1 MPEMTDEPVR
11 VRAPVVTIV
20 DHGASTTVLGPER
33 VRRFD
38 GDSAALLRAVLEIHA
53 RPVGRS
59 ELFAELAR
67 RAGTAPGELPAQPI
81 DELIALLVGDGVL
94 VDVRPAPM
102 MPDGGVRR
110 VVLGISGAVAAV
122 DAPALVRGLQA
133 AGCEVRVALTR
144 SGARMVSRAAL
155 EALTH
160 HTVWTG
166 LWQRDARAPVPH
178 VRLAEWA
185 ELVVVCPASATTL
198 SRIATGDCSDLVAA
212 IVAATRAPVV
222 VVPSMNEAMYGSP
235 AVQANLATLRDH
247 GRYVVHPALG
257 LEVAHAPGARAAM
270 LGPAPPAGAVVDIV
284 RHLLRAAARPRVPDG
299 ARGWERLWA
308 TTPAAQLPW
317 HSDALGAPLVEALA
331 AHTAPGR
338 RLIDLGTGD
347 GVVAV
352 AATRLGFEV
361 TAVDIAPSALGRA
374 RDRVEAAGASRIAF
388 VLGDLTAPPP
398 AGMGAAF
405 DVAVDRGLLHC
416 LPIDQRAAYAGAVT
430 ALVAPGGALLIV
442 AHAPG
447 AELGTQPVT
456 AEELRARLPAF
467 ELVRMAPTA
476 LARGAAQLFE
486 LVRRPE
492 RDRRA
497 ADVPCGEIAVE

>member
-11 VRAPVVTIV
+11 VRAPVVKIV
-20 DHGASTTVLGPER
+20 DHGASTTVLGPEL

-53 RPVGRS
+53 RPVHRS

-67 RAGTAPGELPAQPI
+67 RAGTAPDELPAQPI

-94 VDVRPAPM
+94 VDARPAPM
-102 MPDGGVRR
+102 RAGEPRR

-144 SGARMVSRAAL
+144 DAGRLVSRAAL

-160 HTVWTG
+160 HAVWTG
-166 LWQRDARAPVPH
+166 LWQRAGRAPVPH
-178 VRLAEWA
+178 VSLAEWA
-185 ELVVVCPASATTL
+185 ELVVVYPASATTL

-212 IVAATRAPVV
+212 IIAATRAPVV

-235 AVQANLATLRDH
+235 AVQANLSTLRAH
-247 GRYVVHPALG
+247 GRYIVHPALG
-257 LEVAHAPGARAAM
+257 LEVAHAPHARRAM

-284 RHLLRAAARPRVPDG
+284 RHLLRDAARPRLPDG
-299 ARGWERLWA
+299 ARGWEQLWA

-317 HSDALGAPLVEALA
+317 HSDALEAPLAEALA
-331 AHTAPGR
+331 THAAPGR
-338 RLIDLGTGD
+338 RLVDLGAGD

-352 AATRLGFEV
+352 AAARLGFEV

-374 RDRVEAAGASRIAF
+374 RDRAEAAGVRGIAL
-388 VLGDLTAPPP
+388 VLGDVTALRL
-398 AGMGAAF
+398 GGDCAF

-416 LPIDQRAAYAGAVT
+416 LPEAQRAAYAAAIT
-430 ALVAPGGALLIV
+430 ALVVPGGALLVI

-447 AELGTQPVT
+447 AELGTYPVT
-456 AEELRARLPAF
+456 GDELRALLPAF
-467 ELVRMAPTA
+467 ELRRTTPTA
-476 LARGAAQLFE
+476 LSGGAAQRFD
-486 LVRRPE
+486 LVRAG
-492 RDRRA
+492 D
-497 ADVPCGEIAVE
+497 ADPA